1 MLTLALGIGANTALF
16 SLVHKVLLTPLP
28 FREPER
34 LVMIWSTDFENKI
47 NQSSSSRPDF
57 IDWRKQSRSFE
68 GLAAAGFGRVFNL
81 SGDGE
86 PIALKGAQSAHRRP
100 HGPGGRVRDIL
111 QMVMR
116 HGLRLAGLGLAAG
129 LAGAL
134 AFQRV
139 LGRLLSEM
147 TATDPLTFV
156 TVIGVLAVVALVACF
171 FPARRASKVDPMV
184 ALRYE

>member
-1 MLTLALGIGANTALF
+1 MALGA
-16 SLVHKVLLTPLP
+16 
-28 FREPER
+28 E
-34 LVMIWSTDFENKI
+34 
-47 NQSSSSRPDF
+47 
-57 IDWRKQSRSFE
+57 
-68 GLAAAGFGRVFNL
+68 
-81 SGDGE
+81 
-86 PIALKGAQSAHRRP
+86 
-100 HGPGGRVRDIL
+100 VRDIL